1 MIAAHKRELS
11 VAGAY
16 VLILLGLGIFAPR
29 FFQVQFHDTWIRTAP
44 VLILGVGMTLVI
56 VARQIDISIGSQFS
70 VCAAVAGLLAKTG
83 MPMGSV
89 VACTVCTG
97 AIMGAINGALIAGM
111 GLPSIV
117 VTLATMVIFRESLSW
132 LRQGA
137 SVQDLPAG
145 FQWFGQS
152 QSNGQWILLIA
163 AALIF
168 LFFAWAMR
176 WLGAGRWVYAV
187 GSDQEAAR
195 LSGIRPARVV
205 FAVFVLMGAL
215 TALAAILQAVRFAVV
230 DSNSG
235 YGLEL
240 QTIAAVVV
248 GGTAISGGR
257 GTLPGT
263 FAGVALLTI
272 VGAAL
277 GFLSGQAQ
285 WDKAIEG
292 LILLSAVAS
301 DALHERR
308 A

>member
-1 MIAAHKRELS
+1 MINAHKRELS
-11 VAGAY
+11 VAAAY
-16 VLILLGLGIFAPR
+16 ALILLVLAMSAPT
-29 FFQVQFHDTWIRTAP
+29 FFQNQFRDTWISAAP
-44 VLILGVGMTLVI
+44 VLILAVGMTLVI
-56 VARQIDISIGSQFS
+56 LSRHIDISIGSQFS
-70 VCAAVAGLLAKTG
+70 VCAVVAGLLSKTG
-83 MPMGSV
+83 LSMPLV
-89 VACTVCTG
+89 ILCTVLVG
-97 AIMGAINGALIAGM
+97 ATMGAINGILVGGM

-137 SVQDLPAG
+137 SVQDLPPG
-145 FQWFGQS
+145 FQWFGHAQTI
-152 QSNGQWILLIA
+152 GQWIVFLSAIVVFLL
-163 AALIF
+163 
-168 LFFAWAMR
+168 FAWAMR
-176 WLGAGRWVYAV
+176 WLASGRWVYAV

-205 FAVFVLMGAL
+205 FGVFVLMGAL
-215 TALAAILQAVRFAVV
+215 TALAALLQAVRFAVV

-257 GTLPGT
+257 GNLFGS

-285 WDKAIEG
+285 WDKAIQG
-292 LILLSAVAS
+292 LILLTAVAS
-301 DALHERR
+301 DGVYRR
-308 A
+308 AG